1 MGKWISLPVEFKG
14 IWYSPCFGGF
24 EISLSDRFNPQFPPD
39 RLRERLKKTFPEFL
53 RHGKP
58 HVYAEPHWMTR
69 EEFESM
75 YGKVEMILVDKDK
88 WREEWECR
96 LSEENML
103 IFTDKYVVT
112 IRDYD
117 GAEYFIA
124 MPRDYKQLLKGEN
137 Q

>member
-1 MGKWISLPVEFKG
+1 LPVEFKG

-39 RLRERLKKTFPEFL
+39 RLHEQLMKTHPEMVEYK
-53 RHGKP
+53 KP
-58 HVYAEPHWMTR
+58 HDCAEPTWASR
-69 EEFESM
+69 EEFEKK
-75 YGKVEMILVDKDK
+75 YGKVEMVIVDEERWKD
-88 WREEWECR
+88 EEWF
-96 LSEENML
+96 LTPNENALL

-124 MPRDYKQLLKGEN
+124 MPRDYKQLLKGES